1 MSEPLPAPAGRPRWR
16 MPGYVKNLLFLL
28 CGLIIGSLVTA
39 VYLRNAAQRAIADPA
54 LLSERAVQRLERQL
68 DLDEAQRAAIRQ
80 AFRDRLAGFRAIR
93 ERVRPEI
100 QAELD
105 ALRAD
110 VETHLRPDQREQW
123 RARFDAIRQRW
134 QRED

>member
-1 MSEPLPAPAGRPRWR
+1 MSEPLPAPAVHARWR

-68 DLDEAQRAAIRQ
+68 DLDESQRAAIRQ

-110 VETHLRPDQREQW
+110 VETHLRPEQREQW

-134 QRED
+134 PRED